1 MAAEVIRDRNPRKD
15 LLRSDRSR
23 TFLEMFFEES
33 KGLSVLELA
42 ESVPQ
47 SRERRVLAINP
58 LGLQG
63 LNKNLSLSDR
73 HKNVLHSVKDL
84 EWWGLAPQSFS
95 NSRQA

>member
-1 MAAEVIRDRNPRKD
+1 MAAEVSRDRNLRKD
-15 LLRSDRSR
+15 LPRSDRSLA
-23 TFLEMFFEES
+23 FLEMFFEES
-33 KGLSVLELA
+33 KSLSVLELA

-84 EWWGLAPQSFS
+84 EWWVIS
-95 NSRQA
+95 